1 MTTDVIRHHLVM
13 GVSYA
18 DAELCPNSCS
28 EHEIPG
34 KLRQIGGGW
43 ALILRPTE
51 RDLEKGAVYANITH
65 HCSPIWGMSV
75 CALGKFPNLQ
85 RKLVHKLGLALRM
98 NQIWTENLF
107 YLNTYG
113 QSWRITY

>member
-13 GVSYA
+13 GVSHA

-28 EHEIPG
+28 EHEILG

-51 RDLEKGAVYANITH
+51 RDLEERAVYANNTH
-65 HCSPIWGMSV
+65 HCSPIWGMS
-75 CALGKFPNLQ
+75 GN
-85 RKLVHKLGLALRM
+85 R
-98 NQIWTENLF
+98 
-107 YLNTYG
+107 
-113 QSWRITY
+113 